1 MSCGS
6 YCNGCGNCLKDC
18 NRCPTKS
25 CQAISIHQ
33 QNAKRINKQ
42 VRMSGSLQIYK
53 KQAEL
58 GQPILD
64 KINNV
69 IKQIGETE
77 GYDFVFERTTM
88 IYELDAADFTEKVT
102 AAANKSLKK

>member
-6 YCNGCGNCLKDC
+6 YCNGCSNCLKDC

-53 KQAEL
+53 KKAV
-58 GQPILD
+58 D
-64 KINNV
+64 
-69 IKQIGETE
+69 T
-77 GYDFVFERTTM
+77 FSHT
-88 IYELDAADFTEKVT
+88 
-102 AAANKSLKK
+102 